1 MKVKVAK
8 WGNSLGMRLPRAAAA
23 AAGVEAGTEFE
34 ITIEGQDLRLRRA
47 RRIPYYRLE
56 DLIAEMDRLGPE
68 NRPEVD
74 DWGPDVGAEIIDDDY
89 SRGRLQPPS
98 GGYRVGRSQADAGT
112 GAGRRK
118 TRGRAHGS

>member
-89 SRGRLQPPS
+89 SRGRLHPS